1 MPLDVTFRIEG
12 LAKLQRELKQAGED
26 CQDLKTASTKAALIV
41 LAEAKRTAPVR
52 SGALKKSL
60 RKSVTKTSAGV
71 LGGKALV
78 VPYAQPIHWGW
89 PKRGIR
95 PNPWISRAAVMTQPQ
110 WLPGYIA
117 EIDKATAKV
126 KGAPGGRSR

>member
-1 MPLDVTFRIEG
+1 MALAATVEIEG

-26 CQDLKTASTKAALIV
+26 LQDLKKAGGKAALIV
-41 LAEAKRTAPVR
+41 LAEAKRRAPVR

-78 VPYAQPIHWGW
+78 VPYANPIHWGW
-89 PKRGIR
+89 PDRGIR
-95 PNPWISRAAVMTQPQ
+95 ENPWISRAAVMTQSQ
-110 WLPGYIA
+110 WLPGYVA
-117 EIDKATAKV
+117 EIDKAVEKV
-126 KGAPGGRSR
+126 RGAPRGR